1 MARKSAPCP
10 QLFGQAAG
18 RRAASCWR
26 THACGIVFHFL
37 TDHRLKIYLA
47 SLAWFGYSLEKQT
60 EGFTTTG
67 NRALHP
73 CSAAITLMG
82 IPLTHEF
89 KRFSEELF
97 QKPTI
102 TGQVKG
108 FLRELII
115 SGKLQSGERIIET
128 RIAQQLSIGQPTV
141 REALES
147 LQDEGLVIRHPNR
160 GCTVVEL
167 SAKEIRQIF
176 RLRIE
181 WEALAVDL
189 AMENWTAEKAEQL
202 ARALEQLESA
212 AAVRDAEKYYRNDL
226 EFHRTIW
233 RSAENPFLL
242 KALAQITIPLF
253 AFVMIKV
260 ARDPNFDL
268 IRNAAGHRRMAEA
281 ILSGDRVLAVQLTR
295 QALGSF
301 QHAGSE
307 LLAES

>member
-1 MARKSAPCP
+1 
-10 QLFGQAAG
+10 
-18 RRAASCWR
+18 
-26 THACGIVFHFL
+26 
-37 TDHRLKIYLA
+37 
-47 SLAWFGYSLEKQT
+47 
-60 EGFTTTG
+60 
-67 NRALHP
+67 
-73 CSAAITLMG
+73 MG

-189 AMENWTAEKAEQL
+189 AMDNWTAEKAEQL
-202 ARALEQLESA
+202 GRALAQLESA

-281 ILSGDRVLAVQLTR
+281 ILSGDRALAVQLTR